1 MIRRMLIAAVAL
13 AVVPWGPAL
22 AQEQNDRH
30 AGYYYPP
37 PAAVEIYQSRAKTMK
52 TATRAMRIGFIVNLV
67 AFMRERSY
75 APIYS
80 IFPKGERAQKLII
93 VADQVGRLDTIYRV
107 RAMLATMTSLA
118 RKTPVFRQRKVETI
132 YTYLD
137 LLMMLGFERVTITDG
152 DTFAHQIRLQ

>member
-1 MIRRMLIAAVAL
+1 MCRMLAASVPLAAVL
-13 AVVPWGPAL
+13 WGPAI
-22 AQEQNDRH
+22 AQGKNDRH

-37 PAAVEIYQSRAKTMK
+37 PASVEIYKARAKTMK
-52 TATRAMRIGFIVNLV
+52 TATRTIRIGFIVNLV
-67 AFMRERSY
+67 SFMRERPY
-75 APIYS
+75 APRFS

-137 LLMMLGFERVTITDG
+137 LLMMLGFERITISDG
-152 DTFAHQIRLQ
+152 DRFAHQIRLE

>member
-1 MIRRMLIAAVAL
+1 MIRRMLVAAVAL
-13 AVVPWGPAL
+13 AAVLWGPAL

-37 PAAVEIYQSRAKTMK
+37 PAAVEIYQSRAKPMK

-67 AFMRERSY
+67 AFMRERPY

-118 RKTPVFRQRKVETI
+118 RKTPIFRQRKVETI

-152 DTFAHQIRLQ
+152 DKFAHQIRLQ

>member
-1 MIRRMLIAAVAL
+1 MMRRMLAVAVPLAAVL
-13 AVVPWGPAL
+13 WGPAV
-22 AQEQNDRH
+22 AQEPNDKH

-37 PAAVEIYQSRAKTMK
+37 PASVEIYQARAKIMK

-67 AFMRERSY
+67 SFMRERPY
-75 APIYS
+75 APRFS

-93 VADQVGRLDTIYRV
+93 VADQAGRLDTIYRV

-118 RKTPVFRQRKVETI
+118 RNTLVFRQRKVETI

-137 LLMMLGFERVTITDG
+137 LLKMLGFERITISDG
-152 DTFAHQIRLQ
+152 DRFAHQIRLE